1 MSFKNVLITHFSGIK
16 TMNVAGLEE
25 LILQGLK
32 FWQDSELFCKVA
44 NLTRL

>member
-1 MSFKNVLITHFSGIK
+1 MSFKNVLITQFTGIK

-25 LILQGLK
+25 LIVQRLK